1 MGYESLSTVIVLVI
15 VTIIIV
21 VWLPVR
27 TANGMKR
34 VDEHRQD
41 RYSPS
46 LHIVEAENGERFGD
60 IKPHKAKGAAM
71 PASTPSARLTPEHI
85 AHVRELRRASIRRR
99 RMLAAGLLAV
109 TVLVFV
115 SAFPLKFSPWF
126 ALVPLALLAGVLALG
141 ANAAR
146 HARLWERRVSRYEHR
161 RAAQKKTMNQARV
174 EAAKIAQAHAQASDA
189 IPQTS
194 RNEAS
199 SDAAT
204 HNETPASG
212 TSTEVM
218 EQREIRRALRQA
230 EQEQAKAKAM
240 RKAAAGR
247 STTSDDDSALSDK
260 SGETVAA
267 SMPTEAAEHRASN
280 ASGASSASDQGESAA
295 RAAVSAASLTVRD
308 ERDQAQSDATS
319 ELASVHPSRALD
331 VFDMATS
338 QDLISFTLGGEQHK
352 GGQSGHAPESLEIK
366 STRQVSKATP
376 AEPEVVER
384 LVDEARAVK
393 AADDAQASAAQAAES
408 DDTANAAS
416 GTAVNI
422 EAADGADRAAFH
434 KTEEQADV
442 DAPQAAADSLGMGLD
457 SILARRG
464 N

>member
-115 SAFPLKFSPWF
+115 AAFPLKFSPWF

-146 HARLWERRVSRYEHR
+146 HARLWERRVSRYEHK

-174 EAAKIAQAHAQASDA
+174 EAAKIAQAHAQASGA

-199 SDAAT
+199 SDAVAR
-204 HNETPASG
+204 NETPASG
-212 TSTEVM
+212 VSTEVM

-240 RKAAAGR
+240 RKAVADR
-247 STTSDDDSALSDK
+247 STASDDDSASSDK
-260 SGETVAA
+260 SGEAVAA
-267 SMPTEAAEHRASN
+267 STPSEVAEHRASD
-280 ASGASSASDQGESAA
+280 ASDQGESAA

-393 AADDAQASAAQAAES
+393 AADDAKASAAQAAES
-408 DDTANAAS
+408 DATANAAS
-416 GTAVNI
+416 ETAVNI